1 MPDEEKK
8 DESAAHRNPIQFR
21 AASFAEHHRLP
32 DFGGDVCIVTGGST
46 GAFVRDVNQSLAMFR
61 KR

>member
-1 MPDEEKK
+1 MSQEEKK

-46 GAFVRDVNQSLAMFR
+46 GTAVRDVNRSLEMFQ
-61 KR
+61 KD

>member
-46 GAFVRDVNQSLAMFR
+46 GMFCS
-61 KR
+61 